1 MTSYTEQLAQRLA
14 EAPPRRK
21 GERTRARLELA
32 CAEVLA
38 REGFHAMRISD
49 ITVAAG
55 VSEGLFYS
63 YFTDKREISLAVLG
77 GFLEALQD
85 TGPLPSGLT
94 REPFAAIRHANLG
107 WIRNVQA
114 NAGLMRC
121 VFQLTDEEPEFGA
134 LVHAANRAW
143 YERVARSVLRNHPA
157 GAADPAAALFAAWAL
172 GGMMDDLMRR
182 LVVYP
187 DEAFVEFLAT
197 EAPGDEALADAL
209 AVVWL
214 RVLYP
219 GLAPPAG
226 LAPLATSLASLG
238 CSGAD
243 AVAVTPRRPAGT
255 RRRP

>member
-1 MTSYTEQLAQRLA
+1 MTSYTEQLAQRLSD
-14 EAPPRRK
+14 APPRRK

-38 REGFHAMRISD
+38 RVGFHAMRISD
-49 ITVAAG
+49 ITAAAG

-63 YFTDKREISLAVLG
+63 YFSDKRDISLAVLG

-85 TGPLPSGLT
+85 TGAFPSDLP
-94 REPFAAIRHANLG
+94 REPFAVIRHTNLG

-134 LVHAANRAW
+134 LVHATNRDW

-157 GAADPAAALFAAWAL
+157 GAADPAAALFAACAL

-187 DEAFVEFLAT
+187 DAAFVDFLTT
-197 EAPGDEALADAL
+197 EAPGDEALAEAL

-219 GLAPPAG
+219 ALAPPAG
-226 LAPLATSLASLG
+226 LAPLASALAALG
-238 CSGAD
+238 QGGAEAT
-243 AVAVTPRRPAGT
+243 AVRPRRPAGT